1 MNRSILTCLAALGLL
16 AFAVPAAAG
25 EDAPVVKGESWIG
38 AHYLETNGHF
48 DKVGEYFSDANA
60 GEFQAHGFFKLDG
73 AADGSLFDLF
83 GFYRDRDTKGF
94 GLDLKTDGRVDA
106 SFDYQSF
113 LHHLDHDRLLNMEA
127 REGMPGGALGGKQV
141 YSHDMD
147 PMGRYWLEYEKLEA
161 DVSYDLTGVENGKLY
176 VRYRDQHKNG
186 WKQALTLDHCATCHV
201 ESNRR
206 EIDEQTRT
214 WAAGAEGTLGNVTF
228 NYEFQAQDFTDFTE
242 ANQRKWTRAQHPTR
256 GGTYTDPG
264 TGAFSNYVVEFGSRL
279 GFHDVTMPYQAG
291 PTTEKRTHEFG
302 VKVDVNAQNLVKG
315 SYSHARVDNVGSSLS
330 SDFDAYAAGWVARPN
345 ARTRITA
352 RGLIYEVKAD
362 DAFVDLDP
370 YRSGQPGGDQD
381 FNWTRISA
389 ANREVLQADLDVRYK
404 LAKATNLGL
413 SWRHKTVDRPA
424 MNQTQTSYDNV
435 GGVAVLDPSHAIAQE
450 TTTDRFRL
458 SLDKRYGRQGNA
470 RLTYTYTQ
478 VDQPFMNVYGICE
491 EGLHGDDPRLPS
503 NGFVYYFQRD
513 RVGNATSLPSASHNV
528 AFRGSWRFSPRVSLT
543 GYVNFADEKNDEL
556 NSYEFART
564 MVSPGANLWVAPNDK
579 LMLTMGYSFNSIE
592 SNAKICP
599 PLFGG

>member
-1 MNRSILTCLAALGLL
+1 MNRSILTCLAAFGLL
-16 AFAVPAAAG
+16 ALASPAAAG
-25 EDAPVVKGESWIG
+25 EDAPAVTGESWIG
-38 AHYLETNGHF
+38 AHYLEANGHF
-48 DKVGEYFSDANA
+48 DKVGEYFSDANV
-60 GEFQAHGFFKLDG
+60 GEFQAHGFFKLGG

-83 GFYRDRDTKGF
+83 GYYRDRDTKGF
-94 GLDLKTDGRVDA
+94 GLDLDTDDRVSA

-113 LHHLDHDRLLNMEA
+113 IHHLDHDRLMNMEA
-127 REGMPGGALGGKQV
+127 REGMPDDGLGGKQV

-147 PMGRYWLEYEKLEA
+147 PMGRYRLEYSKLES
-161 DVSYDLTGVENGKLY
+161 DLSYDLAGVENGKLY

-201 ESNRR
+201 EANRR
-206 EIDEQTRT
+206 EIDEQTRS

-228 NYEFQAQDFTDFTE
+228 NYEFQARDHTDFTD

-256 GGTYTDPG
+256 GGTFTDPG

-279 GFHDVTMPYQAG
+279 AFHDVTLPYQAG
-291 PTTEKRTHEFG
+291 PTTEKRSHEFG
-302 VKVDVNAQNLVKG
+302 VKVDVNEQNLVKG
-315 SYSHARVDNVGSSLS
+315 SYSHARTDNTGNGLNT
-330 SDFDAYAAGWVARPN
+330 DFDAYAASWVARPN

-362 DAFVDLDP
+362 DVFVDLDP
-370 YRSGQPGGDQD
+370 YRSGRPGGDQD
-381 FNWTRISA
+381 FDWTRISS
-389 ANREVLQADLDVRYK
+389 ANREVLQADLALRYK
-404 LAKATNLGL
+404 PAKGSNLGL

-435 GGVAVLDPSHAIAQE
+435 GGEAVLDPSSAIAQK
-450 TTTDRFRL
+450 TTTDRLRL
-458 SLDKRYGRQGNA
+458 TLDKRYGRQGNA
-470 RLTYTYTQ
+470 RLTYTYTR
-478 VDQPFMNVYGICE
+478 VDLPFMNVYGICE
-491 EGLHGDDPRLPS
+491 ESLHGDDPRLPS
-503 NGFVYYFQRD
+503 NGFAYYFQRD
-513 RVGNATSLPSASHNV
+513 RVGNATSLPSASHRV
-528 AFRGSWRFSPRVSLT
+528 ALRGSWRFSPRVSLT
-543 GYVNFADEKNDEL
+543 GYLNFADEKNDEL